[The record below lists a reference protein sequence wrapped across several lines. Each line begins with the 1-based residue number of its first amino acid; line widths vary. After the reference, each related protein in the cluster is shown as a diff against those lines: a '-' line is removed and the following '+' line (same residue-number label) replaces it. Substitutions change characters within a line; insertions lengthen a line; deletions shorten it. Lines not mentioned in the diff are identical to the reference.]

1 MTQKEFLKIFN
12 LLQLNYDKKMPDEI
26 IRLWYDEFKD
36 VKKDIF
42 EKAIIQTIR
51 YDNIFPTMNAVS
63 ERVAD
68 FSRRVF

>member
-26 IRLWYDEFKD
+26 IRLWYNEFKD

-51 YDNIFPTMNAVS
+51 YDYNFPTMNSVS

-68 FSRRVF
+68 FNRRVF

>member
-1 MTQKEFLKIFN
+1 MTQKEFLEIFK
-12 LLQLNYDKKMPDEI
+12 LLDFNYNKETKPEI
-26 IRLWYDEFKD
+26 VRLWYDEFKD

-63 ERVAD
+63 ERVID